1 MFPPRLLPVYLCDK
15 RLRNRWTSGVVRSTV
30 AVIFP
35 PALLQKELSC
45 PPCCRAKRPAPGLR
59 CVGPKKFLGSGN
71 FSQTDLQDLEGA
83 LPVLFRL
90 SIFKVSCV
98 SLAID
103 RHSHDSG
110 VKVSGTSI
118 SSSLCSQSAL
128 IPTESFLPSSE
139 SLCFWAS
146 KDIHAKSCS
155 RQEHDH
161 SILQLDKRRLGVLIH
176 HLIKWHKMKYVK
188 SSKISEVKTSQKNA
202 KNVLPRHQRSDHHV
216 SLITLKAIHC
226 RKPDL
231 IHICWIS
238 WQQPC
243 AALIT
248 QQLLPDEHQLSLVR
262 CQNDDGGFGYTTL
275 HQIISQPDC
284 HVCFLS
290 VDLRQTHLGFALTT
304 WVGPQK
310 DVWCNSGHFTTFV
323 ETAGS
328 HFPWNRLGPTSLMVF
343 DRSDITVIP
352 QREINGKHVAISALK
367 CVEEAKKSKKKHLWN
382 QNQKLSFSLVRSHT
396 SFLIRRCTARTEE
409 GTLWSSGA
417 RMRRSNMEMLTL
429 LILASWTA
437 TKIRFSWTQGRSA
450 DKL

>member
-1 MFPPRLLPVYLCDK
+1 MPSLARD
-15 RLRNRWTSGVVRSTV
+15 RST
-30 AVIFP
+30 II
-35 PALLQKELSC
+35 
-45 PPCCRAKRPAPGLR
+45 
-59 CVGPKKFLGSGN
+59 
-71 FSQTDLQDLEGA
+71 
-83 LPVLFRL
+83 LF
-90 SIFKVSCV
+90 C
-98 SLAID
+98 SLT
-103 RHSHDSG
+103 
-110 VKVSGTSI
+110 K
-118 SSSLCSQSAL
+118 
-128 IPTESFLPSSE
+128 
-139 SLCFWAS
+139 
-146 KDIHAKSCS
+146 
-155 RQEHDH
+155 
-161 SILQLDKRRLGVLIH
+161 GVLEYSSTTW
-176 HLIKWHKMKYVK
+176 WHKMKYVK
-188 SSKISEVKTSQKNA
+188 SSKTSEVKTSQKNA
-202 KNVLPRHQRSDHHV
+202 KNVLPRHQRSDHHI

-248 QQLLPDEHQLSLVR
+248 QQLLSDEHQLSLVR

-310 DVWCNSGHFTTFV
+310 DVWCHSGHFTTFV

-328 HFPWNRLGPTSLMVF
+328 HFPWNCLGPTSLMVF

-352 QREINGKHVAISALK
+352 QREINGKHVAISPLK
-367 CVEEAKKSKKKHLWN
+367 WVEEAKKSKKTHLWN

-437 TKIRFSWTQGRSA
+437 TKIRLSWPQGRSKNPLWKHCRPFKC
-450 DKL
+450 KLLHDRRLQLQMITDHFQLYLGESCPGACSDTRSHDSSQCLKPFKTRQRSFKDIQKPFVCTFNTLGNCEKDV